1 MNKFYTILLIT
12 VIIGCNSSGSISI
25 ESLIENK
32 DLDELKKRKNEY
44 VNAMNAMKVELN
56 EINSGIAFLD
66 ENERLTLVSKYEIK
80 EQVFTSYIEA
90 QANLKTRKNILILP
104 EFQGTLEKIYV
115 DEGQNVSKG
124 KLLAEINDSGLK
136 EQLDQLIIQRDF
148 AKENYERI
156 QRLWENNIGSEIQFL
171 KSKSDFES
179 IQKGVDQMRDMLSKT
194 KIYAP
199 FTGVVDEIIANQG
212 SNLIPGVTNILRLVN
227 LENVYAEAF
236 VSEKYISSISNSTEA
251 LVKIPLLNKEIRSEV
266 TQTGNFIDPNNRTFR
281 IEIPVDNTDRRIK
294 QNLDAKI
301 MINTYK
307 KDNAVVIPLRI
318 IREDS
323 EGKNYIYVMDEDKK
337 DGVYITRKSV
347 IKIGNKSNTDA
358 EVIEGLDFGEIIVLE
373 GANLVEDL
381 QRVKLINY
389 NE

>member
-12 VIIGCNSSGSISI
+12 VIIGCNSSGNISV

-32 DLDELKKRKNEY
+32 DLDELKKRKDEY
-44 VNAMNAMKVELN
+44 VNAMNAMKLELN

-80 EQVFTSYIEA
+80 EQIFNSYVEV
-90 QANLKTRKNILILP
+90 QANLKTRKNILVLP
-104 EFQGTLEKIYV
+104 EFQGTLEKIFV

-156 QRLWENNIGSEIQFL
+156 QRLWKNNIGSEIQFL

-212 SNLIPGVTNILRLVN
+212 SNLIPGITNILRLVN
-227 LENVYAEAF
+227 LEDVYAEAF
-236 VSEKYISSISNSTEA
+236 VSEKYISSISNGTEA
-251 LVKIPLLNKEIRSEV
+251 IVKIPLLNKEIKSEV

-281 IEIPVDNTDRRIK
+281 IEIPVDNSDRRIK

-301 MINTYK
+301 KINTYK

-318 IREDS
+318 IREDA
-323 EGKNYIYVMDEDKK
+323 EGKNYIYLMDEDKK
-337 DGVYITRKSV
+337 DDVYITRKA
-347 IKIGNKSNTDA
+347 IIRIGNKSNTDA
-358 EVIEGLDFGEIIVLE
+358 EVIEGLNFGEIIVLE
-373 GANLVEDL
+373 GANLVEDV
-381 QRVKLINY
+381 QRVKLIN
-389 NE
+389 

>member
-12 VIIGCNSSGSISI
+12 VIIGCNSSGSTSI

-32 DLDELKKRKNEY
+32 DLDELKKRKDEY

-104 EFQGTLEKIYV
+104 EFQGTLEKMYV

-136 EQLDQLIIQRDF
+136 DQLDQLIIQRDF

-199 FTGVVDEIIANQG
+199 FSGVVDEIIANQG

-227 LENVYAEAF
+227 LDDVYAEAF
-236 VSEKYISSISNSTEA
+236 VSEKYISSINNGTEA
-251 LVKIPLLNKEIRSEV
+251 LVKIPLLNKEIQSEV

-301 MINTYK
+301 LINTYK
-307 KDNAVVIPLRI
+307 KDNAVVVPLRI
-318 IREDS
+318 IREDA
-323 EGKNYIYVMDEDKK
+323 EGNNYIYVMDEDKK
-337 DGVYITRKSV
+337 DGVYITRKAL

-358 EVIEGLDFGEIIVLE
+358 EVIEGLNFGEIIVLE

-381 QRVKLINY
+381 QRVKLIN
-389 NE
+389 